1 MTNTPQTRFQA
12 MLDTAAAGG
21 GITARLNRWRFRR
34 DAKRHAAAYAPL
46 LSAPASTTMGQLAD
60 DRPEILTFV
69 RAPYLCAGWSVD
81 ERLMRF
87 AAHIDA
93 LAAHPPL
100 DFRIAQSIELM
111 PLPEIGD
118 AVHVIID
125 KPMWF
130 HREGTLAINLFDGN
144 IRLFTL
150 VFAFEPVATGMRAL
164 IGGIQGRNF
173 DDALD
178 RYRDLTKAA
187 HGIRPR
193 DLIIE
198 LFRMICAQ
206 LSVTEI
212 HAIADK
218 GRQNRHRYFGKDV
231 MRDLPLNYDE
241 IWRDRGGKP
250 INEWFFT
257 LPLRGERRADADIQP
272 KKRSMYRQ
280 RYAMLD
286 AIEARMG
293 EAWAGMMPV
302 TRPEAD

>member
-1 MTNTPQTRFQA
+1 MINTPQTRFQA
-12 MLDTAAAGG
+12 MLDTAAPGG
-21 GITARLNRWRFRR
+21 GVSAWMNRMRFRR
-34 DAKRHAAAYAPL
+34 DAKRHATTYARLLTAAAG
-46 LSAPASTTMGQLAD
+46 TTMGQLVD

-81 ERLMRF
+81 ERLIRF
-87 AAHIDA
+87 AAQIDA
-93 LAAHPPL
+93 LTAHPPL
-100 DFRIAQSIELM
+100 DFRVTESIELM
-111 PLPEIGD
+111 SLPEIGD
-118 AVHVIID
+118 TIHVVID

-130 HREGTLAINLFDGN
+130 HREGTLAINLFDNN

-150 VFAFEPVATGMRAL
+150 VFAFEPVLGGMRAI

-198 LFRMICAQ
+198 LFRLVCAQ
-206 LSVTEI
+206 LGVTEI

-218 GRQNRHRYFGKDV
+218 GRQNRHPYFGKDV
-231 MRDLPLNYDE
+231 LRGLPLNYDE
-241 IWRDRGGKP
+241 IWQDRGGEA
-250 INEWFFT
+250 IDEWFYA

-286 AIEARMG
+286 TIEARMAA
-293 EAWAGMMPV
+293 AWRAMKPV

>member
-1 MTNTPQTRFQA
+1 MA
-12 MLDTAAAGG
+12 
-21 GITARLNRWRFRR
+21 
-34 DAKRHAAAYAPL
+34 AKRHAVTYAALLNAP
-46 LSAPASTTMGQLAD
+46 PATTMGQLVD

-69 RAPYLCAGWSVD
+69 RAPYLCAGWPAD
-81 ERLMRF
+81 ERLTRF
-87 AAHIDA
+87 AAHVAA
-93 LAAHPPL
+93 LAEHPPL
-100 DFRIAQSIELM
+100 DFPIAQSIELM
-111 PLPEIGD
+111 PLPEIGE
-118 AVHVIID
+118 AIHVVID

-144 IRLFTL
+144 TRLFTL
-150 VFAFEPVATGMRAL
+150 VFAFEPVAGGLRAL
-164 IGGIQGRNF
+164 VGGIQGRNF

-198 LFRMICAQ
+198 LFRMACAQ
-206 LSVTEI
+206 AGVTEI
-212 HAIADK
+212 LAIADK
-218 GRQNRHRYFGKDV
+218 GRQNRHPYFGKDV

-241 IWRDRGGKP
+241 IWQDRGGRLVD
-250 INEWFFT
+250 EWFFS

-286 AIEARMG
+286 GIEARIAG
-293 EAWAGMMPV
+293 AWAEMVPV
-302 TRPEAD
+302 VRPDAL